1 MKMTVD
7 VACLIIAGIGLVST
21 TLAML
26 VLVRFAGL
34 FQRKKTGHTVE
45 SMANFT
51 GDADNTEKVQD

>member
-1 MKMTVD
+1 MKVTVD

-34 FQRKKTGHTVE
+34 F
-45 SMANFT
+45 
-51 GDADNTEKVQD
+51 